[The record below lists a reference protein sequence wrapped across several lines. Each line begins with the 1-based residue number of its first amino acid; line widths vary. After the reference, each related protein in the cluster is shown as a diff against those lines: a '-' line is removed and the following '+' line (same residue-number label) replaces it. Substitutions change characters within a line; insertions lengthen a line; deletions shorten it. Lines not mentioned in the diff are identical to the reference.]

1 MLSVDGPNRWKVRE
15 DGNGYRTRAVTE
27 LPIGDITVLTVRF
40 DAERDLVAEVL
51 LRVGGHDVLLMA
63 GEPYE
68 EQNGQLVWQR
78 REV

>member
-1 MLSVDGPNRWKVRE
+1 MEGP
-15 DGNGYRTRAVTE
+15 RA
-27 LPIGDITVLTVRF
+27 LPIGEITVPTVRF

-51 LRVGGHDVLLMA
+51 LRVGGHDVLRMA